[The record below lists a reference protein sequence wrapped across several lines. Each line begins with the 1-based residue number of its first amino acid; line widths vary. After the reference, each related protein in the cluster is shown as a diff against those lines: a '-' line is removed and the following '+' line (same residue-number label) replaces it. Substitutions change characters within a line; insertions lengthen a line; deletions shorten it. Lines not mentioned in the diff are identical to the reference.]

1 MGEYSPVSG
10 HFSPDSSR
18 ASVFGK
24 CSFFHFQCLSDA
36 EVGGH
41 DGHDARTE
49 GGVSFDNP
57 AGMSHHAL
65 PAVPT
70 PLALGTRLGAYTLS
84 ACRAE
89 DLDGFVYD
97 AVETLSGR
105 AVTIR
110 EGCPVGLVERT
121 GASVTPLPGAEADFR
136 DWLLRWARLLDHW
149 QQATISADLARLAHP
164 VLVRIEARGQAH
176 GTTWVCLPPASGRSL
191 RQVVEDGPG
200 WPDRTVIDTGLHA
213 CCAAVESL
221 HRLGEVHGNLTPER
235 VWVLDSGE
243 WCLPLPDT
251 DPARQP
257 LSPWLAPE
265 QTEAGRAAG
274 LTLGPWTDVH
284 AIASLAHWLLTG
296 AAPPSVSRRRADEP
310 GCWTE
315 LERVEADPL
324 RRRALRTALAP
335 EPADRLGT
343 VAALRMALGWSER
356 PAPPVPEPK
365 PAPVRLPPPPPP
377 LAPRR
382 DRFSPVAL
390 VGLLVA
396 FGAVFGVLW
405 LNRTAGP
412 EVGPAVAERA
422 GVPAVVASASAA
434 VRTPAAPVARAAS
447 RPVVVAVSSSKAGS
461 PVKAK
466 VQPPAHPPAPSPAKP
481 ARTVA
486 DARPPT
492 RAQSSEACVE
502 WLRRRSL
509 EPTGTS
515 RVEPNPACR

>member
-1 MGEYSPVSG
+1 
-10 HFSPDSSR
+10 
-18 ASVFGK
+18 
-24 CSFFHFQCLSDA
+24 
-36 EVGGH
+36 
-41 DGHDARTE
+41 
-49 GGVSFDNP
+49 
-57 AGMSHHAL
+57 MSHHAL

-70 PLALGTRLGAYTLS
+70 PLAPGTRLGAYTLS

-97 AVETLSGR
+97 AVETLGGR

-110 EGCPVGLVERT
+110 EGCPVGLVARVGE
-121 GASVTPLPGAEADFR
+121 AVVPLPGAEADFR
-136 DWLLRWARLLDHW
+136 DWLVRWARLLDHW
-149 QQATISADLARLAHP
+149 QQVTTSADLARLAHSA
-164 VLVRIEARGQAH
+164 LVRIEARGQAN
-176 GTTWVCLPPASGRSL
+176 GTTWVCLPPASGRTL
-191 RQVVEDGPG
+191 RQVAEAGPG
-200 WPDRTVIDTGLHA
+200 WPDRTVVDAGLHA

-284 AIASLAHWLLTG
+284 ALASLAHWLLTG

-310 GCWTE
+310 GCWAE

-335 EPADRLGT
+335 QPADRLGT

-356 PAPPVPEPK
+356 PAPPVPERK
-365 PAPVRLPPPPPP
+365 PAPVRPPPPPP
-377 LAPRR
+377 PPAPRPA
-382 DRFSPVAL
+382 RFSPVAL

-405 LNRTAGP
+405 LNRAAGP
-412 EVGPAVAERA
+412 EVAPTVAKQVTE
-422 GVPAVVASASAA
+422 PVVAAPAPA
-434 VRTPAAPVARAAS
+434 PATVRTPAVPVARAAS
-447 RPVVVAVSSSKAGS
+447 RPVVVAAAPAAASKAG
-461 PVKAK
+461 PAKAK
-466 VQPPAHPPAPSPAKP
+466 APPPTHPPVLSSVKP
-481 ARTVA
+481 ARTLA
-486 DARPPT
+486 DVRPPT
-492 RAQSSEACVE
+492 RAQSSEACIE

-509 EPTGTS
+509 EPTGSS